1 MYNSSTELKSFIE
14 ANLNNP
20 AAIAAAMQQY
30 GISPMHIARALGATP
45 QQVLQYMQN
54 AQSQGIQFPGMDE
67 VLNTISQ
74 NSFLSGFKKGDRIFP
89 DGSSN
94 TIFEDRPAL
103 SYEDML
109 SGNFTPIY
117 GQDSIGVGDAS
128 SLGPQYLVSYLGAL
142 PGGRV
147 AVYSPDGTYMYDDD
161 DAGSFNS
168 DDWKEAATEFA
179 KGAAFVY
186 GASLLGPAAGAGGA
200 GAGATGGGI
209 SSLGQLPPLTASQ
222 TAALTSVPAMTTGS
236 IAPLTTTGLGLGSV
250 AAVGPGLAGA
260 SGASGAGAA
269 ATTPAV
275 GLPPSGVENQV
286 VQVTGSRLPTS
297 TLPGA
302 LPGNVPSS
310 VPGLNPVVPG
320 LIGGVVGSGLNSLGP
335 GPGPGLNTPGALENV
350 GNWLMDP
357 RNWNTVASGLGLL
370 DSLLN
375 RPNPSSMPGNGFGE
389 FNDWTPQ
396 QKPSVQA
403 FFNRAP
409 TPFVPPARKAY
420 SGEIGF
426 ASGGSTSG
434 ALTELAEPMGHGGQD
449 DVIDAKLAPGE
460 YVFDADVVSAL
471 GDGDNKA
478 GAAKLDA
485 WRERLRSHKR
495 SAPSHRIPPRAK
507 DPEAYLRGKVKQ

>member
-1 MYNSSTELKSFIE
+1 MYSSSNELKSFIE

-30 GISPMHIARALGATP
+30 GIRPGHIARALGATP
-45 QQVLQYMQN
+45 QQVLQYMQS

-67 VLNTISQ
+67 AQAMVQQASRTPLGGQTA
-74 NSFLSGFKKGDRIFP
+74 LEGRP
-89 DGSSN
+89 DM
-94 TIFEDRPAL
+94 
-103 SYEDML
+103 SYEDL
-109 SGNFTPIY
+109 SSDRFTPIY
-117 GQDSIGVGDAS
+117 GQNMVGEGDAS
-128 SLGPQYLVSYLGAL
+128 SLGPQFVTQYLGAL

-147 AVYSPDGTYMYDDD
+147 AVYSPDGRYLHDDE

-168 DDWKEAATEFA
+168 DDWKEAATEMA

-186 GASLLGPAAGAGGA
+186 GASLLGPAAGGTGTLGALPPLTPAQAAALAPQASLATGTIAPLTTAGLGIGEVTAAVGAGLGGAAGAGGA
-200 GAGATGGGI
+200 GAAGAATGG
-209 SSLGQLPPLTASQ
+209 
-222 TAALTSVPAMTTGS
+222 
-236 IAPLTTTGLGLGSV
+236 
-250 AAVGPGLAGA
+250 AG
-260 SGASGAGAA
+260 GAA
-269 ATTPAV
+269 GGYTPQTV
-275 GLPPSGVENQV
+275 S
-286 VQVTGSRLPTS
+286 VTGSRLPTS
-297 TLPGA
+297 TLPST
-302 LPGNVPSS
+302 LPGNVPAS

-320 LIGGVVGSGLNSLGP
+320 LIGGVVGSGLNNLGP
-335 GPGPGLNTPGALENV
+335 GVNPGGPNPPGALENV

-357 RNWNTVASGLGLL
+357 KNWNTVASGLGLL

-375 RPNPSSMPGNGFGE
+375 RSNPSSMPGNGFGE

-409 TPFVPPARKAY
+409 TPFVPPERKAY

-507 DPEAYLRGKVKQ
+507 DPEAYLRGKAKQ